1 MFNILNLLLIVQRSD
16 MTASETMTEY
26 ENMKKM
32 LESAL
37 SRLEEAE
44 QTILDGEK
52 LRKKLH
58 NTILVRN
65 SLKVSK
71 IQYIYIYSIWLFLNL
86 FLCRS

>member
-16 MTASETMTEY
+16 ITASETMTEY

>member
-1 MFNILNLLLIVQRSD
+1 MFNTLNLLLTVQRSD

-71 IQYIYIYSIWLFLNL
+71 IQYIYIYSVWLFLNL